1 MERKITFR
9 KAEKEDVGLILKFI
23 RLLAEYERMA
33 DEVTATEE
41 LLREWIF
48 EKHAAQ
54 VLFVMSEGKEVGF
67 VLYFFNF
74 STFTG
79 RAGLYVEDV
88 FVLPEWRGQ
97 GIGKRVFSHLAG
109 IACQMGCG
117 RMEWICLDWN
127 APSIAFYRSL
137 GAAPMSDWTVHR
149 LTEAQLPLVAGEES
163 VQA

>member
-54 VLFVMSEGKEVGF
+54 VLFVMCEGKEVGF

-97 GIGKRVFSHLAG
+97 GIGKRVLSHLAG

>member
-54 VLFVMSEGKEVGF
+54 VLFVMCEGKEVGF

-109 IACQMGCG
+109 IARQMGCG

-163 VQA
+163 GQA

>member
-9 KAEKEDVGLILKFI
+9 KAEKEDAGLILKFI

-54 VLFVMSEGKEVGF
+54 VLFVMCEGKEVGF

-109 IACQMGCG
+109 IARQMGCG

-163 VQA
+163 GQA